1 MVILANHETSTGHLT
16 LLFDIIDRL
25 LHLEPIP
32 WLERLWPIEES
43 ARQYAQKI
51 RQPGKASLPDA
62 PPTHPLEAF
71 TGKYE
76 HPGYGLITITH
87 ERGELFMDFVEKTPL
102 RHLHYN
108 VFEGFQLLSF
118 VEFRFETNMDGD
130 ITSIVAPLEPAV
142 SDIVFRR
149 IEQN

>member
-1 MVILANHETSTGHLT
+1 
-16 LLFDIIDRL
+16 
-25 LHLEPIP
+25 
-32 WLERLWPIEES
+32 
-43 ARQYAQKI
+43 
-51 RQPGKASLPDA
+51 
-62 PPTHPLEAF
+62 
-71 TGKYE
+71 
-76 HPGYGLITITH
+76 
-87 ERGELFMDFVEKTPL
+87 MDFVEKKPL

-142 SDIVFRR
+142 SDLVFRR